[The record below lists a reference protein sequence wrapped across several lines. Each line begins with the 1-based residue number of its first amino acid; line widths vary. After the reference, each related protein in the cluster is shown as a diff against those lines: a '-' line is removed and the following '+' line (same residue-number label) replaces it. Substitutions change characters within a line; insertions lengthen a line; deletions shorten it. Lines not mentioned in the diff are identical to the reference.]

1 MAPFEIKY
9 LAISWAGPDEVS
21 KLGVSNDSVLLQH
34 NRGWFAETTTFP
46 AFYHYIGIQITAA
59 ELLHV
64 PYFVMANG
72 EQQPLV
78 PVKVPG
84 EDQIWWIQSEGWDE
98 SSCRHLSSLYRTSG
112 RVTLVAQRE
121 IITLENNA
129 VNFTFAELEYYL
141 NDFKDSLWMLI
152 LDTGSVVQANLQKET
167 PNYVDP
173 QVVRVFQKFI
183 ESVETLIKKP
193 AMVLEETIAK
203 RPLRKVRPLPRT
215 FREIAIIPNARSLT
229 SRANIESYNTA
240 ENRFVCHCVK
250 RVQYV
255 LRTLQRIAQGQ
266 INAYQQSLEQE
277 QLWLNNLSTDGTKV
291 IDPAV
296 YDFEIEEL
304 QRRLEKLQSEVF
316 RLVNDSNG
324 YALTERTYFGSYT
337 VELSK
342 KYGNATRTFF
352 ATKLDGVFFKAKYKT
367 YLVITFPEHTDLS
380 ILPLLYSAYEIKLTG
395 HYIKK
400 KKTNA
405 SDVTYFEIIFNT
417 INDVEINSPE
427 LIRMRRKRSQLEQA
441 NWVAP
446 LSKEEIDD
454 IAWEKLRAERKA
466 AVFHSIIEKARSF
479 LKQAAG
485 LQARLQ
491 GLSNFFELRKVKAQ
505 SNFPNSMVFIQNSH
519 YASAKTQY
527 SKLSNLNG
535 LDELTLNSLM
545 QIESMGLVNI
555 SNLYEKW
562 CLIKIIDVLVSKLR
576 FSITDG
582 WQEKLIQRAL
592 NKEKDIAF
600 ELTDPFRQ
608 FRLLLTYE
616 KTLASGNRPD
626 FVLELEIN
634 KYEKSPEHETPLKW
648 IITGTE
654 KRSLVLDAK
663 FRGNINQ
670 EHIDKLVSKLYYD
683 KDYSEDEN
691 NQVFVLHPCANL
703 IANKSSPLDWG
714 KHCDYGQSQGAKHR
728 YGSVFLSP
736 SLTYSRS
743 VENLERLL
751 GMFIQGNSV
760 ILEQSDS
767 KHPSWHNIS
776 CISCGCST
784 ADVLNVMLEPTKK
797 GRDRWIIECS
807 ACSSRTIKT
816 LCIGCGKSLFKNG
829 PKWTYHKTRAEQI
842 SNIVCP
848 ECEQYLTPYYNEN
861 MQ

>member
-21 KLGVSNDSVLLQH
+21 KLDISNDSVLLQH
-34 NRGWFAETTTFP
+34 NSGWFAETTTFP
-46 AFYHYIGIQITAA
+46 AVYHYIGIRITAA

-72 EQQPLV
+72 EQQPFV

-84 EDQIWWIQSEGWDE
+84 EDQIWWIQSEGWDD
-98 SSCRHLSSLYRTSG
+98 SRCRHLSSLYRTTG

-129 VNFTFAELEYYL
+129 VNFTVAELEYYL

-240 ENRFVCHCVK
+240 ENRFICHCVK

-296 YDFEIEEL
+296 YDFEIEQL
-304 QRRLEKLQSEVF
+304 KNRLEKIQSEALKLIDKHNVF
-316 RLVNDSNG
+316 S
-324 YALTERTYFGSYT
+324 APEQAYFGSYT
-337 VELSK
+337 IEIGK
-342 KYGNATRTFF
+342 QYGNAENSFF
-352 ATKLDGVFFKAKYKT
+352 VTKLDGVLFNEKYNT
-367 YLVITFPEHTDLS
+367 YLVITFPEYADFSICLS
-380 ILPLLYSAYEIKLTG
+380 VFSSYEIKLTG
-395 HYIKK
+395 HYIKRK
-400 KKTNA
+400 RTNN
-405 SDVTYFEIIFNT
+405 SGNTYYQIIFFAIHN
-417 INDVEINSPE
+417 VEIYSPE
-427 LIRMRRKRSQLEQA
+427 LLRMQRKRTQLEQA
-441 NWVAP
+441 NWIAP
-446 LSKEEIDD
+446 LSKEEIED
-454 IAWEKLRAERKA
+454 IAREEIRAKRKA
-466 AVFHSIIEKARSF
+466 KVFHLIIENACSF

-485 LQARLQ
+485 LQTRLQ
-491 GLSNFFELRKVKAQ
+491 ALSNFFKLHKVKAK
-505 SNFPNSMVFIQNSH
+505 SDFPNSMVFIQNSH
-519 YASAKTQY
+519 YASAKSQY
-527 SKLSNLNG
+527 TKLCNLNG
-535 LDELTLNSLM
+535 LDELTLNSLI

-592 NKEKDIAF
+592 NNEKDIAF

-608 FRLLLTYE
+608 FRLVLTYE
-616 KTLASGNRPD
+616 KTLASGKRPD

-634 KYEKSPEHETPLKW
+634 KYKKSQEHETPLKW

-670 EHIDKLVSKLYYD
+670 EHIDKLVSELYYD

-691 NQVFVLHPCANL
+691 NQVFVLHPCANV

-743 VENLERLL
+743 VENLERLI

-767 KHPSWHNIS
+767 KHPSWHNIN

-784 ADVLNVMLEPTKK
+784 ADALNVTLEPTKK